1 MPFKCLYNVLRF
13 DFRDYEDFLQD
24 LEEDPA
30 YREGVNI
37 YKDRT
42 RLKSGTFTDDPDEGQ
57 PKISLEEML
66 DDLTL
71 SEAEGEPNEWVD
83 IDEDE

>member
-1 MPFKCLYNVLRF
+1 MTCQLSFIY
-13 DFRDYEDFLQD
+13 RDYEDFLQD

-37 YKDRT
+37 YKDRS
-42 RLKSGTFTDDPDEGQ
+42 RLKSGTVTEDEGEVSSSR

-71 SEAEGEPNEWVD
+71 SEAEGDPTEWVD
-83 IDEDE
+83 MDDDE

>member
-1 MPFKCLYNVLRF
+1 M
-13 DFRDYEDFLQD
+13 QD
-24 LEEDPA
+24 LEEDKL

-37 YKDRT
+37 YKDRS
-42 RLKSGTFTDDPDEGQ
+42 RVKSESATDDDMER

-71 SEAEGEPNEWVD
+71 SEAEGDAGDWED
-83 IDEDE
+83 IDGGGE

>member
-1 MPFKCLYNVLRF
+1 VHQF
-13 DFRDYEDFLQD
+13 FRDYEDFLLD

-37 YKDRT
+37 YKDRSKIRT
-42 RLKSGTFTDDPDEGQ
+42 EVTTEDEGEG

-71 SEAEGEPNEWVD
+71 SEAEGEATEWVD
-83 IDEDE
+83 MDDDE